1 MAEAG
6 FDAGLSVLGYTN
18 QAQFLINCGIGE
30 LLQKVG
36 TPRALSRDGLK
47 PAGRA
52 GETVTKANL
61 RAQGAVNMLLSPNE
75 MGELFK
81 VIALGR
87 GMPQPL
93 LGFTR
98 GDRVHAL

>member
-1 MAEAG
+1 MDFTAVAEAG

-36 TPRALSRDGLK
+36 TPRVL

-61 RAQGAVNMLLSPNE
+61 RAQGAVSMLLSPNE

-87 GMPQPL
+87 GIPQPL
-93 LGFTR
+93 MGFIR